1 MYLLSVN
8 PVNAET
14 ELVMA
19 EFISKKPTEICDNV
33 FSEIGTRWMLITA
46 YDTEKNRVNAMT
58 ASWGAMGVLWNRPVL
73 IAFVRPQR
81 YTYSLLEA
89 SDVCSA
95 CFLDGHREALKI
107 CGTKSG
113 RDADKISES
122 GLTPVE
128 LDGVWGFAEAG
139 RVLKLRK
146 LFVSDMKK
154 ESFLDPELLR
164 NYPNDDYHRV
174 YVYEIETVF
183 EQE

>member
-1 MYLLSVN
+1 M
-8 PVNAET
+8 NAEM
-14 ELVMA
+14 ELAMA
-19 EFISKKPTEICDNV
+19 KFVTRKPTEICDNV
-33 FSEIGTRWMLITA
+33 FSEIGTRWMLLTA
-46 YDTEKNRVNAMT
+46 YDEVNERVNAMT

-81 YTYSLLEA
+81 YTYGLLEA

-95 CFLDGHREALKI
+95 CFLNGQREALKI

-113 RDADKISES
+113 RDTDKISES

-128 LDGVWGFAEAG
+128 LDGIWGFAEAG
-139 RVLKLRK
+139 RVMKLRK

-154 ESFLDPELLR
+154 ENFLDPALLS
-164 NYPNDDYHRV
+164 NYPSEDYHRV

>member
-1 MYLLSVN
+1 MYLLYAHSVN
-8 PVNAET
+8 TET
-14 ELVMA
+14 ELRMA

-33 FSEIGTRWMLITA
+33 FSEIGNRWMLITA
-46 YDTEKNRVNAMT
+46 YDTENDRVNAMT

-95 CFLDGHREALKI
+95 CFLDGQREALKI

-113 RDADKISES
+113 RDTDKISES

-128 LDGVWGFAEAG
+128 LEGIWGFAEAG

-154 ESFLDPELLR
+154 ENFLDSALLR
-164 NYPNDDYHRV
+164 NYPENDYHRV